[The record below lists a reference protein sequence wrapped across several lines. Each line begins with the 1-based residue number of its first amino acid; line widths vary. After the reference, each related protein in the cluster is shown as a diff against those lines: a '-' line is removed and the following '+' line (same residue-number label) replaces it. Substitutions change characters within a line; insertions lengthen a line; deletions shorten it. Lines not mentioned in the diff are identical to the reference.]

1 MSEESQA
8 PPSGEGGGGGGGGG
22 GGDEG
27 RRRRRRGR
35 GGRGRGGGGDRPAAA
50 TGAQAAGGAPATSER
65 PAGVEGAPAPAGG
78 ERREDRGPRRDDRG
92 RGNRPRHEGPRP
104 NRGGEQRQGQPNR
117 GGEQR
122 AQGPRTD
129 GGKRD
134 DRGPRRDDR
143 GRRND
148 RGPRREDR
156 GPRRDDRRPD
166 PRAAQT
172 ASQFPDETAPLG
184 GDSPSA
190 PAIAAT
196 HRPSASIDSAWELP
210 GGDAP
215 TAALVEEELGPI
227 RIVDEP
233 QPPRDPDGDD
243 VFIDLTESPAPRGA
257 LVNLTGIKF
266 REAGTIH
273 EYDAGDVS
281 YLRGERVM
289 VESERGPTV
298 GIVAI
303 ASRRAMASD
312 SLKKI
317 LKRAAAEEDRAR
329 QAREKREAEA
339 FQLCRDR
346 ARERKMPMKL
356 IRAEMPS
363 AGKVMFY
370 FASEERID
378 FRELVRDLSH
388 KLHGRIE
395 MRQVGARD
403 EAKMVGGIGDC
414 GRELCCSTFLPSFA
428 PVSIK
433 MAKDQGLVLNPSRVT
448 GQCGRLKCCLVYEHA
463 LYQEMRKTLPKVG
476 KRVSTPAGDGRVVE
490 LDVIRQQVR
499 VGFLEG
505 GTQTFPASSVSVLAP
520 PGAPQR
526 EPEPEPDP
534 EPEPEPT
541 PQ

>member
-1 MSEESQA
+1 
-8 PPSGEGGGGGGGGG
+8 
-22 GGDEG
+22 
-27 RRRRRRGR
+27 
-35 GGRGRGGGGDRPAAA
+35 
-50 TGAQAAGGAPATSER
+50 
-65 PAGVEGAPAPAGG
+65 
-78 ERREDRGPRRDDRG
+78 
-92 RGNRPRHEGPRP
+92 
-104 NRGGEQRQGQPNR
+104 
-117 GGEQR
+117 
-122 AQGPRTD
+122 
-129 GGKRD
+129 
-134 DRGPRRDDR
+134 
-143 GRRND
+143 
-148 RGPRREDR
+148 
-156 GPRRDDRRPD
+156 
-166 PRAAQT
+166 
-172 ASQFPDETAPLG
+172 
-184 GDSPSA
+184 
-190 PAIAAT
+190 
-196 HRPSASIDSAWELP
+196 
-210 GGDAP
+210 
-215 TAALVEEELGPI
+215 
-227 RIVDEP
+227 
-233 QPPRDPDGDD
+233 
-243 VFIDLTESPAPRGA
+243 
-257 LVNLTGIKF
+257 
-266 REAGTIH
+266 
-273 EYDAGDVS
+273 
-281 YLRGERVM
+281 
-289 VESERGPTV
+289 
-298 GIVAI
+298 
-303 ASRRAMASD
+303 
-312 SLKKI
+312 
-317 LKRAAAEEDRAR
+317 
-329 QAREKREAEA
+329 
-339 FQLCRDR
+339 
-346 ARERKMPMKL
+346 MKL